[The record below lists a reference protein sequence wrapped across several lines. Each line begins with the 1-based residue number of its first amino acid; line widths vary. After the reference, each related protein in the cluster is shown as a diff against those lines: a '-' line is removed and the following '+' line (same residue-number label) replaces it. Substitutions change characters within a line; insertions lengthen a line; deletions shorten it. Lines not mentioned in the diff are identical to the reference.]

1 MVTSREFIDWGA
13 RSPSD
18 RRAAADELE
27 NSFEHAAGP
36 IDLRAYVGTR
46 PEERFSALTERP
58 CVRPS
63 VRPSVW
69 RLVCL
74 PPVFFCASVPGPAP
88 SIPACLSAA
97 VRRIR
102 LTATSPPFCS

>member
-1 MVTSREFIDWGA
+1 MTSREFVDWSA

-46 PEERFSALTERP
+46 PEERFSALTDRP
-58 CVRPS
+58 CV
-63 VRPSVW
+63 
-69 RLVCL
+69 
-74 PPVFFCASVPGPAP
+74 VFVDRST
-88 SIPACLSAA
+88 LSSLLFW
-97 VRRIR
+97 VLLSFLSFRWM
-102 LTATSPPFCS
+102 LFFVFLS